1 MELEKIKPKFVTLS
15 GTCKYCGQV
24 RVVKAREGTTQED
37 LDKIATDECVCPM
50 ACKAFEEKTSYTMAA
65 DWLKGLCDQARKECK
80 ESRDLVE
87 MWNKREAL
95 LVYIAGLITNG
106 DIKGAN
112 IKLDFENSISFSM
125 TSGGKLKIKS
135 TYKNEDG
142 QSF

>member
-1 MELEKIKPKFVTLS
+1 MELEKIEPKFVTLS

-24 RVVKAREGTTQED
+24 RVVKAR
-37 LDKIATDECVCPM
+37 
-50 ACKAFEEKTSYTMAA
+50 
-65 DWLKGLCDQARKECK
+65 KECK

-87 MWNKREAL
+87 MWNKREVL
-95 LVYIAGLITNG
+95 LVYIARLITSG

>member
-1 MELEKIKPKFVTLS
+1 MELEKIEPKFVTLS

-24 RVVKAREGTTQED
+24 RVVKAREGTSQED

-50 ACKAFEEKTSYTMAA
+50 ACKAFEEKTAYTMAA
-65 DWLKGLCDQARKECK
+65 DYLKSICDQGREACEK
-80 ESRDLVE
+80 SRDMIE

-106 DIKGAN
+106 DVKGAN

-125 TSGGKLKIKS
+125 TSSGKLKIKS